1 MEKKNKVSF
10 FHSISWKVTS
20 LVIGV
25 VVLSVIVNLI
35 TGSSEAKKV
44 VEEVNE
50 NYILSMAEAAAEL
63 VEASEEIGQDYAT
76 HLVDI
81 KMTGIDSSYAYLV
94 SPEGMMLYHPTP
106 EKIGAPVENA
116 VITEVVAQLKAGKV
130 PKDEVVLYEFNGA
143 WKYAAYA
150 LTSQNEIV
158 VVTADQAE
166 ITQPVNELVVSM
178 GTMSA
183 GGLVI
188 CIVIGYIVSLF
199 ICKPLNQLLVI
210 ISSTSEFDFR
220 RNPLNDILC
229 KRKDETGE
237 VARMVRIMR
246 RNLREMMQEINQ
258 SSDLINDNVDK
269 LEEVTTTINNMCTDN
284 SATSQELAAGM
295 EETAATTVNV
305 NENIGVIR
313 TGAESISN
321 LTDEG
326 AKTSKEIMDRA
337 EKLRDK
343 TMTASAKT
351 MDMYNNVKKKADT
364 AMEGSKAVEQINE
377 LTDTIMEISS
387 QTSLLALNAS
397 IEAARA
403 GDAGKGF
410 AVVATEI
417 GSLAD
422 QTTKAISNI
431 SEIVKAVNEA
441 VGNMADCL
449 EETTEFLENT
459 VVKDY
464 KEFEEV
470 SEQYQADA
478 DTFKSSM
485 ENVSSSMEE
494 LKNSIDVI
502 ADAMDGINKTVS
514 ESAIGVSDIAGKT
527 SDMAATTGTTY
538 DQVTECHACVQTLK
552 KSVQRFIL
560 Q

>member
-1 MEKKNKVSF
+1 MEKNKVSF
-10 FHSISWKVTS
+10 FRSISWKVTL

-25 VVLSVIVNLI
+25 VVLSVVVSLV
-35 TGSSEAKKV
+35 TGSLDASDV

-50 NYILSMAEAAAEL
+50 NYILSMAQTAAEL
-63 VEASEEIGQDYAT
+63 VEMSEEAGTDYAV
-76 HLVDI
+76 HLANI
-81 KMTGIDSSYAYLV
+81 KMTGVDSSYAYLV
-94 SPEGMMLYHPTP
+94 SPDGTMLYHPTA
-106 EKIGAPVENA
+106 EKIGAAVENV
-116 VITEVVAQLKAGKV
+116 VISGVVSQLKAGQI
-130 PKDEVVLYEFNGA
+130 PEDEVVLYQFNGA

-150 LTSQNEIV
+150 LTASNEIV

-166 ITQPVNELVVSM
+166 VTQPVNDMVAKM
-178 GTMSA
+178 GAMSF
-183 GGLVI
+183 GCLIV
-188 CIVIGYIVSLF
+188 CIVVGYVVSLF
-199 ICKPLNQLLVI
+199 ITNPLKKLIII

-229 KRKDETGE
+229 RRKDETGE
-237 VARMVRIMR
+237 VARMVRVMR

-258 SSDLINDNVDK
+258 SSDQINENVDK
-269 LEEVTTTINNMCTDN
+269 LEEVTTTVNTMCTDN
-284 SATSQELAAGM
+284 SATSEQLAAGM
-295 EETAATTVNV
+295 QETAATTVTV

-313 TGAESISN
+313 TGAESISGM
-321 LTDEG
+321 TEEG
-326 AKTSKEIMDRA
+326 ARTSKEVMERA
-337 EKLRDK
+337 ENLRNK
-343 TMTASAKT
+343 TMIASTKT
-351 MDMYNNVKKKADT
+351 MDMYNNVKQKAD
-364 AMEGSKAVEQINE
+364 AAIEGSKAVEQINE
-377 LTDTIMEISS
+377 LTSTIMAISS
-387 QTSLLALNAS
+387 QTGLLALNAS

-403 GDAGKGF
+403 GEAGRGF

-422 QTTKAISNI
+422 QTTKAIANI

-441 VGNMADCL
+441 VDNMAECL

-485 ENVSSSMEE
+485 QGVSTSMEE
-494 LKNSIDVI
+494 LKNSIEKI
-502 ADAMDGINKTVS
+502 ADAMEGINSTVS
-514 ESAIGVSDIAGKT
+514 EAAIGVGDIAGKT
-527 SDMAATTGTTY
+527 SDMVATTGTTY
-538 DQVTECHACVQTLK
+538 DQVAECHKCVQTLK

>member
-50 NYILSMAEAAAEL
+50 NYILSMAEAVAEL